1 MVKAKLFDASGKE
14 KGSVELPKLISGI
27 IRRDVLAK
35 VFESQKREQPYGSMV
50 FAGRNY
56 SAAGIL
62 RRKRHAWKVTYGKGI
77 SRAPRKIMSR
87 HGQSFQWV
95 GASANYSRGGGVAHP
110 HRPEENQFRKV
121 NKKELLIAMGSALSG
136 TFDAKSLEKKY
147 DVKVT
152 NSAIVADTKVLE
164 LKTKKFIEFLE
175 IVFGDAFQKLLKQKR
190 VRAGSGKSR
199 GRKYKSNAGLLFVI
213 ASDEK
218 MNRSGV
224 AVVKAKEL
232 SVSDLSPNG
241 QPGRFAIYTEKA
253 LKEIEGAWKK

>member
-1 MVKAKLFDASGKE
+1 MVKAKLFDVSGKE

-27 IRRDVLAK
+27 IRKDILAK
-35 VFESQKREQPYGSMV
+35 VFESQKREQPYGAMD

-110 HRPEENQFRKV
+110 HRPEENQFKKV
-121 NKKELLIAMGSALSG
+121 NKKELMVAMDSALSG
-136 TFDAKSLEKKY
+136 TFDTKSLEKKY
-147 DVKVT
+147 SIKVV

-164 LKTKKFIEFLE
+164 LKTKKFIEFLK
-175 IVFGDAFQKLLKQKR
+175 IVFGDASEKLLKQKR

-213 ASDEK
+213 SSDEK
-218 MNRSGV
+218 MNRSGIE
-224 AVVKAKEL
+224 VVKAKEL
-232 SVSDLSPNG
+232 DIADLSPNG

-253 LKEIEGAWKK
+253 LKEIEGVWKK